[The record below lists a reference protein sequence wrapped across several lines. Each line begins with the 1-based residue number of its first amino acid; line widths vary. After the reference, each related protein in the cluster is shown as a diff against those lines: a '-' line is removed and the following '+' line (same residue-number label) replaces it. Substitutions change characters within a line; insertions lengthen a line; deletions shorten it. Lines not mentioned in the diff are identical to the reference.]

1 MKRCMRRNI
10 DEAKAALAL
19 RLEEYNV
26 KRRAKRKMAA
36 CLSVIVLT
44 ASVTAAAVPTLMVT
58 GDEAERGVA
67 GSVSMNKGETNH
79 LVDEQDGITV
89 DGTVD
94 TEKFGSSGG
103 EPNWGAD
110 GDGKTNGVEIDITEG
125 VEGTVGS
132 AGNRVPLLLSGK
144 VMKIVQIDRDGN
156 NKKLSMSDA
165 EAVFEALKSL
175 SLEKADKSEEG
186 SVTVQLSITANESFR
201 VSLTANDELIIGGE
215 TYTAENIEVFKEAL
229 RSAGVIE

>member
-1 MKRCMRRNI
+1 MRRNI

-58 GDEAERGVA
+58 GDEAGRA
-67 GSVSMNKGETNH
+67 GSVSMNKGETSY
-79 LVDEQDGITV
+79 LVDEQDGLTIE
-89 DGTVD
+89 GTVD
-94 TEKFGSSGG
+94 TEKYGSPGG
-103 EPNWGAD
+103 EPNWSPE
-110 GDGKTNGVEIDITEG
+110 GDDKTNGMATDITEA
-125 VEGTVGS
+125 VMGTAGS
-132 AGNRVPLLLSGK
+132 AEDRLPMLLSGK

-186 SVTVQLSITANESFR
+186 SVTVQLSITANQSFR

-215 TYTAENIEVFKEAL
+215 IYTAENIEVFKEAL

>member
-1 MKRCMRRNI
+1 MRRNI

-44 ASVTAAAVPTLMVT
+44 ASVTVAAVPTLMVT
-58 GDEAERGVA
+58 GDEAGRA
-67 GSVSMNKGETNH
+67 GSISMNKGETSY
-79 LVDEQDGITV
+79 LVDGQDGLTIE
-89 DGTVD
+89 GTVD
-94 TEKFGSSGG
+94 TEKYGSLGG
-103 EPNWGAD
+103 EPNWAPDGA
-110 GDGKTNGVEIDITEG
+110 GKTNGMETDITEG

-132 AGNRVPLLLSGK
+132 AEDRLPMLLSGK

-215 TYTAENIEVFKEAL
+215 IYTAENIEVFKEAL
-229 RSAGVIE
+229 RSAGVTE

>member
-58 GDEAERGVA
+58 GDEAGRA
-67 GSVSMNKGETNH
+67 GSVSMNKGETSY
-79 LVDEQDGITV
+79 LVDEQDGLTIE
-89 DGTVD
+89 GTVD
-94 TEKFGSSGG
+94 TEKYGSPGG
-103 EPNWGAD
+103 EPNWGGD
-110 GDGKTNGVEIDITEG
+110 GDGKTNGMVTDITEG
-125 VEGTVGS
+125 VMGTVGS
-132 AGNRVPLLLSGK
+132 AEDRLPMLLGGK

-215 TYTAENIEVFKEAL
+215 IYTAENIEVFKEAL

>member
-1 MKRCMRRNI
+1 MRRNI

-44 ASVTAAAVPTLMVT
+44 ASVTVAAVPTLMVT
-58 GDEAERGVA
+58 GDEAGRA
-67 GSVSMNKGETNH
+67 GSVSMNKGETSY
-79 LVDEQDGITV
+79 LVDGQDGLTIE
-89 DGTVD
+89 GAVD
-94 TEKFGSSGG
+94 TEKYGSPGG
-103 EPNWGAD
+103 EPNWAPD
-110 GDGKTNGVEIDITEG
+110 GDDKTNGMKTDVIEG

-132 AGNRVPLLLSGK
+132 AEDRLPMLLGGK
-144 VMKIVQIDRDGN
+144 IMKIVQIDRDGN

-215 TYTAENIEVFKEAL
+215 IYTAENIEVFKEAL
-229 RSAGVIE
+229 RSAGIIE

>member
-1 MKRCMRRNI
+1 MRRNI

-44 ASVTAAAVPTLMVT
+44 ASVTVAAVPTLMVT
-58 GDEAERGVA
+58 GDEAGRA
-67 GSVSMNKGETNH
+67 GSVSMNKGETSY
-79 LVDEQDGITV
+79 LVDGQDGLTIE
-89 DGTVD
+89 GTVD
-94 TEKFGSSGG
+94 TEKYGSLGG
-103 EPNWGAD
+103 EPNWSPD
-110 GDGKTNGVEIDITEG
+110 GDGKTNGMETDITEG

-132 AGNRVPLLLSGK
+132 AEDRLPMLLGGK
-144 VMKIVQIDRDGN
+144 IMKIVQIDRDGN

-175 SLEKADKSEEG
+175 SLEKTDKSEEG

-215 TYTAENIEVFKEAL
+215 IYTAENIEVFKEAL
-229 RSAGVIE
+229 RSAGIIE

>member
-1 MKRCMRRNI
+1 MRRNI

-44 ASVTAAAVPTLMVT
+44 ASVTAAAVPALMVT
-58 GDEAERGVA
+58 GDEAGRA

-79 LVDEQDGITV
+79 LVDEQDGLTV
-89 DGTVD
+89 DGAVD
-94 TEKFGSSGG
+94 TEKYGSLTG
-103 EPNWGAD
+103 EPNLGAD
-110 GDGKTNGVEIDITEG
+110 GAGKTNGMETDITED

-201 VSLTANDELIIGGE
+201 VSLTANDELIIWGE

>member
-1 MKRCMRRNI
+1 MRRNTEEVKAELSRRL
-10 DEAKAALAL
+10 DEYK
-19 RLEEYNV
+19 E

-44 ASVTAAAVPTLMVT
+44 ASVTAAAVPALMVT
-58 GDEAERGVA
+58 GDEACRA
-67 GSVSMNKGETNH
+67 GSVSMNKGETSY
-79 LVDEQDGITV
+79 LVDGQDGLTI
-89 DGTVD
+89 DGAVD
-94 TEKFGSSGG
+94 TEKYGSLTG

-110 GDGKTNGVEIDITEG
+110 GTGKTNGMEIDIIEG

-132 AGNRVPLLLSGK
+132 AEDRLPMLLSGK

-186 SVTVQLSITANESFR
+186 SVTVQLSITANLSFR
-201 VSLTANDELIIGGE
+201 VSFTSNDELIIWGE

-229 RSAGVIE
+229 KNAGIIE

>member
-44 ASVTAAAVPTLMVT
+44 ASVTVAAVPTLMVT
-58 GDEAERGVA
+58 GDEAGRA
-67 GSVSMNKGETNH
+67 GSVSMNKGETSY
-79 LVDEQDGITV
+79 LVDEQDGLTI

-94 TEKFGSSGG
+94 TEKYESPGG
-103 EPNWGAD
+103 EPNWGGD
-110 GDGKTNGVEIDITEG
+110 GDGKTNGTVTDITEAIK
-125 VEGTVGS
+125 GTEGS
-132 AGNRVPLLLSGK
+132 AEDRLPMLLGGK
-144 VMKIVQIDRDGN
+144 IMKIVQIDRDGN

-215 TYTAENIEVFKEAL
+215 IYTAENIEVFKEAL
-229 RSAGVIE
+229 RSAGIIE